1 MKKQIKRITAVAAA
15 AALAISF
22 TFPAEL
28 GLADFGVGGNA
39 IAASAAS
46 SGNCGDSGSNVT
58 WSLDDNGTL
67 TISGSG
73 KIEDCRSDI
82 DQPWY
87 SNRSDIT
94 SVVIEPGVTSIGSQA
109 FYECSNL
116 TSITIPSGLTSIG
129 EQAFGNCTGLTSIT
143 IPSGFISIGDYAF
156 WNCTGLT
163 SITIQNGVTSIGTG
177 AFWNCTGLTSITI
190 PSSVTSIGVNVFYN
204 CTGLTDIT
212 VDSSNPSYCS
222 ESGVLFNKD
231 KTTLIYYPLGKNGSY
246 TIPDGVT
253 AIGDYAFYY
262 CSGLTSVTIP
272 SSVTSIGESAFRH
285 CTGLTSITIP
295 NSVTSIVNLA
305 FWDCDS
311 LTIVYIPSGVNFVPD
326 ESGLTGDFISQ
337 TATKIT
343 YTVDSSNNVTIT
355 DISLSSVNTVDIP
368 PEIDGKKVIAVD
380 EDHRHKVGNHTC
392 VTNTTPTCIKKATC
406 GICGQDYYGDH
417 DLSHHNAVPH
427 TCTADGTVEYWD
439 CSVCGKKFSDPNGT
453 AEITNISDSN
463 DPARHSLVKTDEKAP
478 TCTDNGNTAYWTCTE
493 CRNIFSD
500 DAGLNPTTL
509 ADVTVSATGHTWS
522 NDWSSDGTGHWHDC
536 VNANCPITENNQKVG
551 YAAHTPGADATET
564 TPQTCDVCGYEL
576 APALGHIHANH
587 LTFIAEVPETCTADG
602 VKAHYE
608 CECGKLFAD
617 DQAVTEVTLESLKI
631 AAHHTYGTD
640 WESDND
646 DDHYHVCSVCSGKAD
661 VTPHSYDSGMITIPA
676 TETTEGVKTYTCSV
690 CHHTKTE
697 TVPKLSHTHSLS
709 VDYSKDETG
718 HWHACSGCTEKVDFE
733 AHTEDSG
740 TVTVQPTETTEGI
753 RVYSC
758 TVCGYVIRT
767 ETVPALASEHTH
779 SYGTAWKYDITNHWH
794 ECSCGEK
801 TDISQHISN
810 GGVITVPPTAT
821 TTGVRV
827 YSCYICGY
835 AFRTETIP
843 AAGYDYYPTYPS
855 YPIYP
860 TYPTYPVFL
869 TPGVFT
875 EELTVNAEADG
886 SRVTLSWDD
895 VQNAEKYYVY
905 QYKDGRYVKIKT
917 TTDTSVTLKGLK
929 NGETYKFLVRY
940 SIGRKLSPMTYSYNI
955 TVKVYY
961 KPIAK
966 AASTENSVKLTWQAV
981 PNAQK
986 YAICKYVDGKAVK
999 LCETEK
1005 LSVRINKLIPDTE
1018 YQYIVRAY
1026 VDGKWTTM
1034 TKSDIVTVNTDAE

>member
-28 GLADFGVGGNA
+28 GLADLGVGGNA
-39 IAASAAS
+39 IVASAES

-73 KIEDCRSDI
+73 KIEDYRSDI

-212 VDSSNPSYCS
+212 VDSNNSSFCS

-231 KTTLIYYPLGKNGSY
+231 KTTLIYYPLGKNDSSY

-253 AIGDYAFYY
+253 VIEQYAFY
-262 CSGLTSVTIP
+262 CNSKLTSVTIP
-272 SSVTSIGESAFRH
+272 SGVTSIGEMAFRE
-285 CTGLTSITIP
+285 CSGLTSVIVP
-295 NSVTSIVNLA
+295 SSVTSIEYNA
-305 FWDCDS
+305 FWCCFN
-311 LTIVYIPSGVNFVPD
+311 LIIYIPGGITIGIDAFYS
-326 ESGLTGDFISQ
+326 
-337 TATKIT
+337 TAAKIT
-343 YTVDSSNNVTIT
+343 YTVDSSNNVKIT
-355 DISLSSVNTVDIP
+355 DISLSSGNTVDIP
-368 PEIDGKKVIAVD
+368 PEIDGKTVIAVD

-453 AEITNISDSN
+453 AEITNIADPN

-478 TCTDNGNTAYWTCTE
+478 TCTDNGNRAYWTCTE

-509 ADVTVSATGHTWS
+509 ADVTVFATGHTWS

-551 YAAHTPGADATET
+551 YAAHTPGDEATET

-617 DQAVTEVTLESLKI
+617 DQAATEVTLESLKI

-646 DDHYHVCSVCSGKAD
+646 DDHYHVCSVCSDKAD
-661 VTPHSYDSGMITIPA
+661 VTPHSYDNGVITTPA

-697 TVPKLSHTHSLS
+697 TVPRLSHTHSLS

-718 HWHACSGCTEKVDFE
+718 HWHTCSGCTEKVDFE

-779 SYGTAWKYDITNHWH
+779 SYGTAWKYDSTNHWH
-794 ECSCGEK
+794 ECSSGEK

-821 TTGVRV
+821 TAGVRV

-843 AAGYDYYPTYPS
+843 ATGYDYYPTYPS
-855 YPIYP
+855 YPAYP

-869 TPGVFT
+869 TPSVFT
-875 EELTVNAEADG
+875 EDLTVNAEADG
-886 SRVTLSWDD
+886 SMVTLSWDKIE
-895 VQNAEKYYVY
+895 NADKYYVY
-905 QYKDGRYVKIKT
+905 QYKDGKYVKIKT

-940 SIGRKLSPMTYSYNI
+940 SIGRKLSPMTYSYKI

-966 AASTENSVKLTWQAV
+966 AASTENSIKLTWQAV
-981 PNAQK
+981 PNAEK

-1005 LSVRINKLIPDTE
+1005 LAVRINKLTPDTE

>member
-28 GLADFGVGGNA
+28 GLADLGVGGNA

-58 WSLDDNGTL
+58 WLLDDNGTL

-73 KIEDCRSDI
+73 KIEDYRSDI

-212 VDSSNPSYCS
+212 VDSNNSSFCS

-231 KTTLIYYPLGKNGSY
+231 KTTLIYYPLGKNDSSY

-253 AIGDYAFYY
+253 VIEQYAFY
-262 CSGLTSVTIP
+262 CNSKLTSVTIP
-272 SSVTSIGESAFRH
+272 SGVTSIGEMAFRE
-285 CTGLTSITIP
+285 CSGLTSVIVP
-295 NSVTSIVNLA
+295 SSVTSIEYNA
-305 FWDCDS
+305 FWCCFN
-311 LTIVYIPSGVNFVPD
+311 LIIYIPGGITIGIDAFYS
-326 ESGLTGDFISQ
+326 
-337 TATKIT
+337 TAAKIT
-343 YTVDSSNNVTIT
+343 YTVDSSNNVKIT
-355 DISLSSVNTVDIP
+355 DISLSSGNTVDIP
-368 PEIDGKKVIAVD
+368 PEIDGKTVIAVD

-417 DLSHHNAVPH
+417 DLSHHDAVPP
-427 TCTADGTVEYWD
+427 TCTTDGNVEYWE
-439 CSVCGKKFSDPNGT
+439 CSLCQKDFSDDKGT
-453 AEITNISDSN
+453 AEITDIVKS
-463 DPARHSLVKTDEKAP
+463 ALGHSLIKTDEKAP
-478 TCTDNGNTAYWTCTE
+478 TCTDDGNRAYWTCTE

-551 YAAHTPGADATET
+551 YAAHTPGDEATET

-617 DQAVTEVTLESLKI
+617 DQAATEVTLESLKI

-646 DDHYHVCSVCSGKAD
+646 DDHYHVCSVCSDKAD
-661 VTPHSYDSGMITIPA
+661 VTPHSYDNGVITTPA

-718 HWHACSGCTEKVDFE
+718 HWHTCSGCTEKVDFE

-767 ETVPALASEHTH
+767 ETVPALNSEHTH
-779 SYGTAWKYDITNHWH
+779 SYGTAWKYDSTNHWH

-801 TDISQHISN
+801 SDISQHISN

-821 TTGVRV
+821 TAGVRV

-843 AAGYDYYPTYPS
+843 ATGYDYYPTYPS
-855 YPIYP
+855 YPAYP

-869 TPGVFT
+869 TPSVFT
-875 EELTVNAEADG
+875 EDLTVNAEADG
-886 SRVTLSWDD
+886 SMVTLSWDKIE
-895 VQNAEKYYVY
+895 NADKYYVY
-905 QYKDGRYVKIKT
+905 QYKDGKYVKIKT

-940 SIGRKLSPMTYSYNI
+940 SIGRKLSPMTYSYKI

-981 PNAQK
+981 PNAEK
-986 YAICKYVDGKAVK
+986 YAICKYVDGKAVR

-1005 LSVRINKLIPDTE
+1005 LAVRINKLTPDTE

>member
-28 GLADFGVGGNA
+28 GLADLGVGGNA

-58 WSLDDNGTL
+58 WLLDDNGTL

-73 KIEDCRSDI
+73 KIEDYRSDI

-94 SVVIEPGVTSIGSQA
+94 SVVIEPGVTSIGSLA
-109 FYECSNL
+109 FYKCSNL

-129 EQAFGNCTGLTSIT
+129 EMAFFNCSALTSVTIPNGVISIGNFAFGSCTGLK
-143 IPSGFISIGDYAF
+143 
-156 WNCTGLT
+156 
-163 SITIQNGVTSIGTG
+163 
-177 AFWNCTGLTSITI
+177 SITI
-190 PSSVTSIGVNVFYN
+190 PSSVTSIENNIFQD
-204 CTGLTDIT
+204 CTGLTNIT
-212 VDSSNPSYCS
+212 VDSSNPSFCS

-231 KTTLIYYPLGKNGSY
+231 KTTLIYWPRGKTGSY

-253 AIGDYAFYY
+253 AIGDYAFY
-262 CSGLTSVTIP
+262 CNSKLTSVTIP
-272 SSVTSIGESAFRH
+272 SSVTSIGESAFQH

-326 ESGLTGDFISQ
+326 KSGLTGDFISQ

-355 DISLSSVNTVDIP
+355 DISLSSGNTVDIP
-368 PEIDGKKVIAVD
+368 LTIDGKTVIAVD

-453 AEITNISDSN
+453 NEITNIADPN

-478 TCTDNGNTAYWTCTE
+478 TCTDNGNRAYWTCTE

-551 YAAHTPGADATET
+551 YAVHTPGADATET

-587 LTFIAEVPETCTADG
+587 LTFIAEVSETCTADG

-617 DQAVTEVTLESLKI
+617 DQAATEVTLESLKI

-646 DDHYHVCSVCSGKAD
+646 DDHYHICSVCSGKAD

-718 HWHACSGCTEKVDFE
+718 HWHACSDCTEKVDFE

-767 ETVPALASEHTH
+767 ETVPALNSEHTH
-779 SYGTAWKYDITNHWH
+779 SYGTAWKYDSTNHWH

-821 TTGVRV
+821 TAGVRV

-843 AAGYDYYPTYPS
+843 ATGYDYYPTYPS

-869 TPGVFT
+869 TPSVFT
-875 EELTVNAEADG
+875 EDLTVNAEADG
-886 SRVTLSWDD
+886 SMVTLSWDKIE
-895 VQNAEKYYVY
+895 NADKYYVY
-905 QYKDGRYVKIKT
+905 QYKDGKYVKIKT

-940 SIGRKLSPMTYSYNI
+940 SIGRKLSPMTYSYKI

-966 AASTENSVKLTWQAV
+966 AASTENSIKLTWQAV
-981 PNAQK
+981 PNAEK

-1005 LSVRINKLIPDTE
+1005 LAVRINKLTPDTE

>member
-1 MKKQIKRITAVAAA
+1 M
-15 AALAISF
+15 
-22 TFPAEL
+22 
-28 GLADFGVGGNA
+28 
-39 IAASAAS
+39 
-46 SGNCGDSGSNVT
+46 
-58 WSLDDNGTL
+58 
-67 TISGSG
+67 
-73 KIEDCRSDI
+73 
-82 DQPWY
+82 
-87 SNRSDIT
+87 
-94 SVVIEPGVTSIGSQA
+94 VIEPGVTSIGSLA

-212 VDSSNPSYCS
+212 VDSNNSSFCS

-231 KTTLIYYPLGKNGSY
+231 KTTLIYYPLGKNDSSY

-253 AIGDYAFYY
+253 VIEQYAFY
-262 CSGLTSVTIP
+262 CNSKLTSVTIP
-272 SSVTSIGESAFRH
+272 SGVTSIGEMAFRE
-285 CTGLTSITIP
+285 CSGLTSVIVP
-295 NSVTSIVNLA
+295 SSVTSIEYNA
-305 FWDCDS
+305 FWCCFN
-311 LTIVYIPSGVNFVPD
+311 LIIYIPGGITIGIDAFYS
-326 ESGLTGDFISQ
+326 
-337 TATKIT
+337 TAAKIT
-343 YTVDSSNNVTIT
+343 YTVDSSNNVKIT
-355 DISLSSVNTVDIP
+355 DISLSSGNTVDIP
-368 PEIDGKKVIAVD
+368 PEIDGKTVIAVD

-453 AEITNISDSN
+453 AEITNIADPN

-478 TCTDNGNTAYWTCTE
+478 TCTDNGNRAYWTCTE
-493 CRNIFSD
+493 CKNIFSD

-509 ADVTVSATGHTWS
+509 ADVTVFATGHTWS

-617 DQAVTEVTLESLKI
+617 DQAATEVTLESLKI

-779 SYGTAWKYDITNHWH
+779 SYGTAWKYDSTNHWH

-821 TTGVRV
+821 TAGVRV

-843 AAGYDYYPTYPS
+843 ATGYDYYPTYPS
-855 YPIYP
+855 YPAYP

-869 TPGVFT
+869 TPSVFT
-875 EELTVNAEADG
+875 EDLTVNAEADG
-886 SRVTLSWDD
+886 SMVTLSWDKIE
-895 VQNAEKYYVY
+895 NADKYYVY
-905 QYKDGRYVKIKT
+905 QYKDGKYVKIKT

-940 SIGRKLSPMTYSYNI
+940 SIGRKLSPMTYSYKI

-966 AASTENSVKLTWQAV
+966 AASTENSIKLTWQAV
-981 PNAQK
+981 PNAEK

-1005 LSVRINKLIPDTE
+1005 LAVRINKLTPDTE

>member
-28 GLADFGVGGNA
+28 GLADLGVGGNA

-58 WSLDDNGTL
+58 WLLDDNGTL

-73 KIEDCRSDI
+73 KIEDYRSDI

-94 SVVIEPGVTSIGSQA
+94 SVVIEPGVTSIGSLA

-212 VDSSNPSYCS
+212 VDSNNSSFCS

-231 KTTLIYYPLGKNGSY
+231 KTTLIYYPLGKNDSSY

-253 AIGDYAFYY
+253 VIEQYAFY
-262 CSGLTSVTIP
+262 CNSKLTSVTIP
-272 SSVTSIGESAFRH
+272 SGVTSIGEMAFRE
-285 CTGLTSITIP
+285 CSGLTSVIVP
-295 NSVTSIVNLA
+295 SSVTSIEYNA
-305 FWDCDS
+305 FWCCFN
-311 LTIVYIPSGVNFVPD
+311 LIIYIPGGITIGIDAFYS
-326 ESGLTGDFISQ
+326 
-337 TATKIT
+337 TAAKIT
-343 YTVDSSNNVTIT
+343 YTVDSSNNVKIT

-368 PEIDGKKVIAVD
+368 PEIDGKTVIAVD

-453 AEITNISDSN
+453 AEITNIADPN

-478 TCTDNGNTAYWTCTE
+478 TCTDDGNRAYWTCTE
-493 CRNIFSD
+493 CGNIFSD

-536 VNANCPITENNQKVG
+536 TNANCPITENNQKDG
-551 YAAHTPGADATET
+551 YAVHTPGNDATET

-602 VKAHYE
+602 VKEHYE

-617 DQAVTEVTLESLKI
+617 DQAATEVTLESLKI

-646 DDHYHVCSVCSGKAD
+646 DDHYHVCSVCSDKAD
-661 VTPHSYDSGMITIPA
+661 VTPHSYDNGVITTPA

-718 HWHACSGCTEKVDFE
+718 HWHTCSGCTEKVDFE

-758 TVCGYVIRT
+758 TVCGYVTRT
-767 ETVPALASEHTH
+767 ETIPALASEHTH
-779 SYGTAWKYDITNHWH
+779 SYGTAWKYDSTNHWH

-821 TTGVRV
+821 TAGVRV

-843 AAGYDYYPTYPS
+843 ATGYDYYPTYPS
-855 YPIYP
+855 YPAYP

-869 TPGVFT
+869 TPSVFT
-875 EELTVNAEADG
+875 EDLTVNAEADG
-886 SRVTLSWDD
+886 SMVTLSWDKIE
-895 VQNAEKYYVY
+895 NADKYYVY
-905 QYKDGRYVKIKT
+905 QYKDGKYVKVKT

-940 SIGRKLSPMTYSYNI
+940 SIGRKLSPMTYSYKI

-966 AASTENSVKLTWQAV
+966 AASTENSIKLTWQAV
-981 PNAQK
+981 PNAEK

-1005 LSVRINKLIPDTE
+1005 LAVRINKLTPDTE

>member
-73 KIEDCRSDI
+73 KIEDYRSDI

-212 VDSSNPSYCS
+212 VDSNNSSFCS

-231 KTTLIYYPLGKNGSY
+231 KTTLIYYPLGKNDSSY

-253 AIGDYAFYY
+253 VIEQYAFY
-262 CSGLTSVTIP
+262 CNSKLTSVTIP
-272 SSVTSIGESAFRH
+272 SGVTSIGEMAFRE
-285 CTGLTSITIP
+285 CSGLTSVIVP
-295 NSVTSIVNLA
+295 SSVTSIEYNA
-305 FWDCDS
+305 FWCCFN
-311 LTIVYIPSGVNFVPD
+311 LIIYIPGGITIGIDAFYS
-326 ESGLTGDFISQ
+326 
-337 TATKIT
+337 TAAKIT
-343 YTVDSSNNVTIT
+343 YTVDSSNNVKIT
-355 DISLSSVNTVDIP
+355 DISLSSGNTVDIP
-368 PEIDGKKVIAVD
+368 PEIDGKTVIAVD

-417 DLSHHNAVPH
+417 DLSHHDAVPP
-427 TCTADGTVEYWD
+427 TCTTDGNVEYWE
-439 CSVCGKKFSDPNGT
+439 CSLCQKDFSDDKGT
-453 AEITNISDSN
+453 AEITDIVKS
-463 DPARHSLVKTDEKAP
+463 ALGHSLIKTDEKAP
-478 TCTDNGNTAYWTCTE
+478 TCTDDGNRAYWTCTE

-551 YAAHTPGADATET
+551 YAAHTPGDEATET

-617 DQAVTEVTLESLKI
+617 DQAATEVTLESLKI

-646 DDHYHVCSVCSGKAD
+646 DDHYHVCSVCSDKAD
-661 VTPHSYDSGMITIPA
+661 VTPHSYDNGVITTPA

-718 HWHACSGCTEKVDFE
+718 HWHTCSGCTEKVDFE

-767 ETVPALASEHTH
+767 ETVPALNSEHTH
-779 SYGTAWKYDITNHWH
+779 SYGTAWKYDSTNHWH

-821 TTGVRV
+821 TAGVRV

-843 AAGYDYYPTYPS
+843 ATGYDYYPTYPS
-855 YPIYP
+855 YPAYP

-869 TPGVFT
+869 TPSVFT
-875 EELTVNAEADG
+875 EDLTVNAEADG
-886 SRVTLSWDD
+886 SMVMLSWDKIE
-895 VQNAEKYYVY
+895 NADKYYVY
-905 QYKDGRYVKIKT
+905 QYKDGKYVKIKT

-940 SIGRKLSPMTYSYNI
+940 SIGRKLSPMTYSYKI

-981 PNAQK
+981 PNAEK

-1005 LSVRINKLIPDTE
+1005 LAVRINKLTPDTE

>member
-28 GLADFGVGGNA
+28 GLADLGVGGNA
-39 IAASAAS
+39 IAASAES

-73 KIEDCRSDI
+73 KIEDYRSDI

-212 VDSSNPSYCS
+212 VDSNNSSFCS

-231 KTTLIYYPLGKNGSY
+231 KTTLIYYPLGKNDSSY

-253 AIGDYAFYY
+253 VIEQYAFY
-262 CSGLTSVTIP
+262 CNSKLTSVTIP
-272 SSVTSIGESAFRH
+272 SGVTSIGEMAFRE
-285 CTGLTSITIP
+285 CSGLTSVIVP
-295 NSVTSIVNLA
+295 SSVTSIEYNA
-305 FWDCDS
+305 FWCCFN
-311 LTIVYIPSGVNFVPD
+311 LIIYIPGGITIGIDAFYS
-326 ESGLTGDFISQ
+326 
-337 TATKIT
+337 TAAKIT
-343 YTVDSSNNVTIT
+343 YTVDSSNNVKIT
-355 DISLSSVNTVDIP
+355 DISLSSGNTVDIP
-368 PEIDGKKVIAVD
+368 PEIDGKTVIAVD

-427 TCTADGTVEYWD
+427 TCTADGTVEYCD

-453 AEITNISDSN
+453 AEITNIADPN

-478 TCTDNGNTAYWTCTE
+478 TCTDNGNRAYWTCTE

-576 APALGHIHANH
+576 APSLGHIHANH
-587 LTFIAEVPETCTADG
+587 LTFIAEVPENCTADG

-617 DQAVTEVTLESLKI
+617 DQAGTEVTSEELKI

-646 DDHYHVCSVCSGKAD
+646 DDHYHICSVCSGKAD

-718 HWHACSGCTEKVDFE
+718 HWHTCSGCTEKVDFE

-767 ETVPALASEHTH
+767 ETVPALNSEHTH
-779 SYGTAWKYDITNHWH
+779 SYGTAWKYDSTNHWH

-821 TTGVRV
+821 AAGVRV

-843 AAGYDYYPTYPS
+843 ATGYDYYPTYPS

-869 TPGVFT
+869 TPSVFT
-875 EELTVNAEADG
+875 EDLTVNAEADG
-886 SRVTLSWDD
+886 SMVTLSWDKIE
-895 VQNAEKYYVY
+895 NADKYYVY
-905 QYKDGRYVKIKT
+905 QYKDGKYVKIKT

-940 SIGRKLSPMTYSYNI
+940 SIGRKLSPMTYSYKI

-966 AASTENSVKLTWQAV
+966 AASTENSIKLTWQAV

-1005 LSVRINKLIPDTE
+1005 LAVRINKLTPDTE

>member
-28 GLADFGVGGNA
+28 GLADLGVGGNA

-58 WSLDDNGTL
+58 WLLDDNGTL

-73 KIEDCRSDI
+73 KIEDYRSDI

-212 VDSSNPSYCS
+212 VDSNNSSFCS

-231 KTTLIYYPLGKNGSY
+231 KTTLIYYPLGKNDSSY

-253 AIGDYAFYY
+253 VIEQYAFY
-262 CSGLTSVTIP
+262 CNSKLTSVTIP
-272 SSVTSIGESAFRH
+272 SGVTSIGEMAFRE
-285 CTGLTSITIP
+285 CSGLTSVIVP
-295 NSVTSIVNLA
+295 SSVTSIEYNA
-305 FWDCDS
+305 FWCCFN
-311 LTIVYIPSGVNFVPD
+311 LIIYIPGGITIGIDAFYS
-326 ESGLTGDFISQ
+326 
-337 TATKIT
+337 TAAKIT
-343 YTVDSSNNVTIT
+343 YTVDSSNNVKIT
-355 DISLSSVNTVDIP
+355 DISLSSGNTVDIP
-368 PEIDGKKVIAVD
+368 PEIDGKTVIAVD

-453 AEITNISDSN
+453 AEITNISDPN

-478 TCTDNGNTAYWTCTE
+478 TCTDDGNRAYWTCSE

-509 ADVTVSATGHTWS
+509 ADVTVFATGHTWS

-536 VNANCPITENNQKVG
+536 VNANCPITENNQKDG
-551 YAAHTPGADATET
+551 YAVHTPGNDATET

-576 APALGHIHANH
+576 APALGHIHTNH

-617 DQAVTEVTLESLKI
+617 DQAATEVTLESLKI

-646 DDHYHVCSVCSGKAD
+646 DNHYHVCSVCSDKAD
-661 VTPHSYDSGMITIPA
+661 VTPHSYDNGVITTPA

-718 HWHACSGCTEKVDFE
+718 HWHTCSGCTEKVDFE

-758 TVCGYVIRT
+758 TVCGYVTRT
-767 ETVPALASEHTH
+767 ETVPALNSEHTH
-779 SYGTAWKYDITNHWH
+779 SYGTAWKYDSTNHWH

-810 GGVITVPPTAT
+810 DGVITVPPTAT
-821 TTGVRV
+821 TAGVRV

-843 AAGYDYYPTYPS
+843 ATGYDYYPTYPS
-855 YPIYP
+855 YPAYP

-869 TPGVFT
+869 TPSVFT
-875 EELTVNAEADG
+875 ENLTVNAEADG
-886 SRVTLSWDD
+886 SMVTLSWDKIE
-895 VQNAEKYYVY
+895 NADKYYVY
-905 QYKDGRYVKIKT
+905 QYKDGKYVKVKT

-940 SIGRKLSPMTYSYNI
+940 SIGRKLSPMTYSYKI

-966 AASTENSVKLTWQAV
+966 AASTENSIKLTWQAV
-981 PNAQK
+981 PNAEK

-1005 LSVRINKLIPDTE
+1005 LAVRINKLTPDTE

>member
-28 GLADFGVGGNA
+28 GLADLGFGGNA
-39 IAASAAS
+39 IVASAES

-58 WSLDDNGTL
+58 WSLDDDGTL

-212 VDSSNPSYCS
+212 VDSNNSSFCS

-231 KTTLIYYPLGKNGSY
+231 KTTLIYYPLGKNDSSY

-253 AIGDYAFYY
+253 VIEQYAFY
-262 CSGLTSVTIP
+262 CNSKLTSVTIP
-272 SSVTSIGESAFRH
+272 SGVTSIGEMAFRE
-285 CTGLTSITIP
+285 CSGLTSVIVP
-295 NSVTSIVNLA
+295 SSVTSIEYNA
-305 FWDCDS
+305 FWCCFN
-311 LTIVYIPSGVNFVPD
+311 LIIYIPGGITIGIDAFYS
-326 ESGLTGDFISQ
+326 
-337 TATKIT
+337 TAAKIT
-343 YTVDSSNNVTIT
+343 YTVDSSNNVKIT
-355 DISLSSVNTVDIP
+355 DISLSSGNTVDIP
-368 PEIDGKKVIAVD
+368 PEIDGKTVIAVD

-453 AEITNISDSN
+453 AEITNIADPN

-478 TCTDNGNTAYWTCTE
+478 TCTDNGNRAYWTCTE

-509 ADVTVSATGHTWS
+509 ADVTVSATGHTWL

-576 APALGHIHANH
+576 APSLGHIHANH
-587 LTFIAEVPETCTADG
+587 LTFIAEVPENCTADG

-617 DQAVTEVTLESLKI
+617 DQAATEVTLESLKI

-646 DDHYHVCSVCSGKAD
+646 DDHYHVCFVCSDKAD
-661 VTPHSYDSGMITIPA
+661 VTPHSYDNGVITTPA

-718 HWHACSGCTEKVDFE
+718 HWHTCSGCTEKVDFE

-767 ETVPALASEHTH
+767 ETVPALNSEHTH
-779 SYGTAWKYDITNHWH
+779 SYGTAWKYDSTNHWH

-821 TTGVRV
+821 TAGVRV

-843 AAGYDYYPTYPS
+843 ATGYDYYPTYPS

-869 TPGVFT
+869 TPSVFT
-875 EELTVNAEADG
+875 EDLTVNAEADG
-886 SRVTLSWDD
+886 SMVTLSWDKIE
-895 VQNAEKYYVY
+895 NADKYYVY
-905 QYKDGRYVKIKT
+905 QYKDGKYVKVKT

-940 SIGRKLSPMTYSYNI
+940 SIGRKLSPMTYSYKI

-966 AASTENSVKLTWQAV
+966 AASTENSIKLTWQAV
-981 PNAQK
+981 PNAEK

-1005 LSVRINKLIPDTE
+1005 LAVRINKLTPDTE

>member
-22 TFPAEL
+22 TFPAEP
-28 GLADFGVGGNA
+28 GLADLGVGGNA
-39 IAASAAS
+39 IVASAES

-73 KIEDCRSDI
+73 KIEDYRSDI

-94 SVVIEPGVTSIGSQA
+94 SVVIEPGVTSIGSLA
-109 FYECSNL
+109 FYKCSNL

-129 EQAFGNCTGLTSIT
+129 EMAFFNCSALTSVTIPNGVISIGNFAFGSCTGLK
-143 IPSGFISIGDYAF
+143 
-156 WNCTGLT
+156 
-163 SITIQNGVTSIGTG
+163 
-177 AFWNCTGLTSITI
+177 SITI
-190 PSSVTSIGVNVFYN
+190 PSSVTSIENNIFQD
-204 CTGLTDIT
+204 CTGLTNIT
-212 VDSSNPSYCS
+212 VDSSNPSFCS

-231 KTTLIYYPLGKNGSY
+231 KTTLIYCPRRKTGSY

-272 SSVTSIGESAFRH
+272 SSVTSIGDSAFQH

-355 DISLSSVNTVDIP
+355 DISLSSGNTVDIP

-392 VTNTTPTCIKKATC
+392 VTNTTPTCINKATC

-417 DLSHHNAVPH
+417 DLSHHDAAAH
-427 TCTADGTVEYWD
+427 TCTADGTVEYWE
-439 CSVCGKKFSDPNGT
+439 CSVCVKKFSDPNGT
-453 AEITNISDSN
+453 AEITNISDPN
-463 DPARHSLVKTDEKAP
+463 DPARHSLAKTDAKAP
-478 TCTDNGNTAYWTCTE
+478 TCTDDGNRAYWTCTE
-493 CRNIFSD
+493 CGNIFSD
-500 DAGLNPTTL
+500 EAGLNQTTL

-551 YAAHTPGADATET
+551 YAVHTPGAVATET

-617 DQAVTEVTLESLKI
+617 DQAATEVTLESLKI
-631 AAHHTYGTD
+631 AAHHTCGTD

-646 DDHYHVCSVCSGKAD
+646 DDHYHICSVCSGKAD

-758 TVCGYVIRT
+758 TVCGYVTRT
-767 ETVPALASEHTH
+767 ETIPALASEHTH

-875 EELTVNAEADG
+875 ENLTVNAEADG
-886 SRVTLSWDD
+886 STVTLSWDEI
-895 VQNAEKYYVY
+895 QKAEKYYVY

-917 TTDTSVTLKGLK
+917 TTDTAVTLKGLK

-986 YAICKYVDGKAVK
+986 YAIYKYADGKAVK

-1005 LSVRINKLIPDTE
+1005 PAVRINKLASDTE

>member
-28 GLADFGVGGNA
+28 GLADLGVGGNA

-58 WSLDDNGTL
+58 WLLDDNGTL

-73 KIEDCRSDI
+73 KIEDYRSDI

-212 VDSSNPSYCS
+212 VDSNNSSFCS

-231 KTTLIYYPLGKNGSY
+231 KTTLIYYPLGKNDSSY

-253 AIGDYAFYY
+253 VIEQYAFY
-262 CSGLTSVTIP
+262 CNSKLTSVTIP
-272 SSVTSIGESAFRH
+272 SGVTSIGEMAFRE
-285 CTGLTSITIP
+285 CSGLTSVIVP
-295 NSVTSIVNLA
+295 SSVTSIEYNA
-305 FWDCDS
+305 FWCCFN
-311 LTIVYIPSGVNFVPD
+311 LIIYIPGGITIGIDAFYS
-326 ESGLTGDFISQ
+326 
-337 TATKIT
+337 TAAKIT
-343 YTVDSSNNVTIT
+343 YTVDSSNNVKIT
-355 DISLSSVNTVDIP
+355 DISLSSGNTVDIP
-368 PEIDGKKVIAVD
+368 PEIDGKTVIAVD

-439 CSVCGKKFSDPNGT
+439 CSVCGKKFSNPNGT
-453 AEITNISDSN
+453 AEITNIADPN

-478 TCTDNGNTAYWTCTE
+478 TCTDNGNRAYWTCTE

-509 ADVTVSATGHTWS
+509 AEVTVSATGHTWS

-551 YAAHTPGADATET
+551 YAVHTPGADATET

-576 APALGHIHANH
+576 APSLGHIHANH

-617 DQAVTEVTLESLKI
+617 DQAATEVTLESLKI

-646 DDHYHVCSVCSGKAD
+646 DDHYHVCSVCSDKAD
-661 VTPHSYDSGMITIPA
+661 VTPHSYDNGVITTPA

-718 HWHACSGCTEKVDFE
+718 HWHTCSGCTEKVDFE

-767 ETVPALASEHTH
+767 ETVPALNSEHTH
-779 SYGTAWKYDITNHWH
+779 SYGTAWKYDSTNHWH

-801 TDISQHISN
+801 SDISQHISN

-821 TTGVRV
+821 TAGVRV

-843 AAGYDYYPTYPS
+843 ATGYDYYPTYPS
-855 YPIYP
+855 YPAYP

-875 EELTVNAEADG
+875 EDLTVNAEADG
-886 SRVTLSWDD
+886 SMVTLSWDKIE
-895 VQNAEKYYVY
+895 NADKYYVY
-905 QYKDGRYVKIKT
+905 QYKDGKYVKIKT

-940 SIGRKLSPMTYSYNI
+940 SIGRKLSPMTYSYKI

-981 PNAQK
+981 PNAEK

-1005 LSVRINKLIPDTE
+1005 LAVRINKLTPDTE

>member
-1 MKKQIKRITAVAAA
+1 M
-15 AALAISF
+15 
-22 TFPAEL
+22 
-28 GLADFGVGGNA
+28 
-39 IAASAAS
+39 
-46 SGNCGDSGSNVT
+46 
-58 WSLDDNGTL
+58 
-67 TISGSG
+67 
-73 KIEDCRSDI
+73 
-82 DQPWY
+82 
-87 SNRSDIT
+87 
-94 SVVIEPGVTSIGSQA
+94 VIEPGVTSIGSQA

-212 VDSSNPSYCS
+212 VDSNNSSFCS

-231 KTTLIYYPLGKNGSY
+231 KTTLIYYPLGKNDSSY

-253 AIGDYAFYY
+253 VIEQYAFY
-262 CSGLTSVTIP
+262 SNSKLTSVTIP
-272 SSVTSIGESAFRH
+272 SGVTSIGEMAFRE
-285 CTGLTSITIP
+285 CSGLTSVIVP
-295 NSVTSIVNLA
+295 SSVTSIEYNA
-305 FWDCDS
+305 FWCCFN
-311 LTIVYIPSGVNFVPD
+311 LIIYIPGGITIGIDAFYS
-326 ESGLTGDFISQ
+326 
-337 TATKIT
+337 TAAKIT
-343 YTVDSSNNVTIT
+343 YTVDSSNNVKIT
-355 DISLSSVNTVDIP
+355 DISLSSGNTVDIP
-368 PEIDGKKVIAVD
+368 PEIDGKTVIAVD

-453 AEITNISDSN
+453 AEITNIADPN

-478 TCTDNGNTAYWTCTE
+478 TCTDNGNRAYWTCTE

-576 APALGHIHANH
+576 APSLGHIHANH
-587 LTFIAEVPETCTADG
+587 LTFIAEVPENCTADG

-617 DQAVTEVTLESLKI
+617 DQAGTEVTSEELKI

-646 DDHYHVCSVCSGKAD
+646 DDHYHICSVCSGKAD

-821 TTGVRV
+821 TAGVRV

-843 AAGYDYYPTYPS
+843 ATGYDYYPTYPS

-869 TPGVFT
+869 TPSVFT

-886 SRVTLSWDD
+886 SMVTLSWDKIE
-895 VQNAEKYYVY
+895 NADKYYVY
-905 QYKDGRYVKIKT
+905 QYKDGKYVKVKT

-940 SIGRKLSPMTYSYNI
+940 SIGRKLSPMTYSYKI

-981 PNAQK
+981 PNAEK
-986 YAICKYVDGKAVK
+986 YAIYKYVDGKAVK

-1005 LSVRINKLIPDTE
+1005 LAVRINKLTPDTE

>member
-28 GLADFGVGGNA
+28 GLADLGVGGNA

-73 KIEDCRSDI
+73 KIEDYRSDI

-212 VDSSNPSYCS
+212 VDSNNSSFCS

-231 KTTLIYYPLGKNGSY
+231 KTTLIYYPLGKNDSSY

-253 AIGDYAFYY
+253 VIEQYAFY
-262 CSGLTSVTIP
+262 CNSKLTSVTIP
-272 SSVTSIGESAFRH
+272 SGVTSIGEMAFRE
-285 CTGLTSITIP
+285 CSGLTSVIVP
-295 NSVTSIVNLA
+295 SSVTSIEYNA
-305 FWDCDS
+305 FWCCFN
-311 LTIVYIPSGVNFVPD
+311 LIIYIPGGITIGIDAFYS
-326 ESGLTGDFISQ
+326 
-337 TATKIT
+337 TAAKIT
-343 YTVDSSNNVTIT
+343 YTVDSSNNVKIT
-355 DISLSSVNTVDIP
+355 DISLSSGNTVDIP
-368 PEIDGKKVIAVD
+368 PEIDGKTVIAVD

-453 AEITNISDSN
+453 AEITNISDPN

-478 TCTDNGNTAYWTCTE
+478 TCTDNGNRAYWTCTE

-509 ADVTVSATGHTWS
+509 ADVTVFATGHTWS

-551 YAAHTPGADATET
+551 YAVHTPGDEATET

-576 APALGHIHANH
+576 APALGHIHTNH

-602 VKAHYE
+602 VKEHYE

-617 DQAVTEVTLESLKI
+617 DQAATEVTLESLKI

-646 DDHYHVCSVCSGKAD
+646 DDHYHICSVCSGKAD
-661 VTPHSYDSGMITIPA
+661 VIPHSYDSGMITIPA

-718 HWHACSGCTEKVDFE
+718 HWHACSGCDEKVDFE

-753 RVYSC
+753 RAYSC
-758 TVCGYVIRT
+758 TVCGYVTRT
-767 ETVPALASEHTH
+767 ETIPALNSEHTH
-779 SYGTAWKYDITNHWH
+779 SYGTAWKYDSTNHWH

-821 TTGVRV
+821 TAGVRV

-843 AAGYDYYPTYPS
+843 ATGYDYYPTYPS
-855 YPIYP
+855 YPAYP

-869 TPGVFT
+869 TPSVFT

-886 SRVTLSWDD
+886 SMVTLSWDKIE
-895 VQNAEKYYVY
+895 NADKYYVY
-905 QYKDGRYVKIKT
+905 QYKDGKYVKVKT

-940 SIGRKLSPMTYSYNI
+940 SIGRKLSPMTYSYKI

-966 AASTENSVKLTWQAV
+966 AASTENSIKLTWQAV
-981 PNAQK
+981 PNAEK

-1005 LSVRINKLIPDTE
+1005 LAVRINKLTPDTE

>member
-28 GLADFGVGGNA
+28 GLADLGVGGNA

-58 WSLDDNGTL
+58 WLLDDNGTL

-73 KIEDCRSDI
+73 KIEDYRSDI

-94 SVVIEPGVTSIGSQA
+94 SVVIEPGVTSIGSLA
-109 FYECSNL
+109 FYKCSNL

-129 EQAFGNCTGLTSIT
+129 EMAFFNCSALTSVTIPNGVISIGNFAFGSCTGLK
-143 IPSGFISIGDYAF
+143 
-156 WNCTGLT
+156 
-163 SITIQNGVTSIGTG
+163 
-177 AFWNCTGLTSITI
+177 SITI
-190 PSSVTSIGVNVFYN
+190 PSSVTSIENNIFQD
-204 CTGLTDIT
+204 CTGLTNIT
-212 VDSSNPSYCS
+212 VDSSNPSFCS

-231 KTTLIYYPLGKNGSY
+231 KTTLIYWPRGKTGSY

-253 AIGDYAFYY
+253 AIGDYAFY
-262 CSGLTSVTIP
+262 CNSKLTSVTIP
-272 SSVTSIGESAFRH
+272 SSVTSIGESAFQHCTGLTSITIPNSVTSIGESAFQH

-326 ESGLTGDFISQ
+326 KSGLTGDFISQ

-355 DISLSSVNTVDIP
+355 DISLSSGNTVDIP
-368 PEIDGKKVIAVD
+368 LTIDGKTVIAVD

-453 AEITNISDSN
+453 NEITNIADPN

-478 TCTDNGNTAYWTCTE
+478 TCTDNGNRAYWTCTE

-536 VNANCPITENNQKVG
+536 TNANCPITENNQKDG
-551 YAAHTPGADATET
+551 YAVHTPGDEATET

-617 DQAVTEVTLESLKI
+617 DQAATEVTLESLKI

-646 DDHYHVCSVCSGKAD
+646 DDHYHVCSVCSDKAD
-661 VTPHSYDSGMITIPA
+661 VTPHSYDNGVITTPA

-718 HWHACSGCTEKVDFE
+718 HWHTCSGCTEKVDFE

-767 ETVPALASEHTH
+767 ETVPALNSEHTH
-779 SYGTAWKYDITNHWH
+779 SYGTAWKYDSTNHWH

-821 TTGVRV
+821 TAGVRV

-843 AAGYDYYPTYPS
+843 ATGYDYYPTYPS

-869 TPGVFT
+869 TPSVFT
-875 EELTVNAEADG
+875 ENLTVNAEADG
-886 SRVTLSWDD
+886 SMVTLSWDKIE
-895 VQNAEKYYVY
+895 NADKYYVY
-905 QYKDGRYVKIKT
+905 QYKDGKYVKVKT

-940 SIGRKLSPMTYSYNI
+940 SIGRKLSPMTYSYKI

-966 AASTENSVKLTWQAV
+966 AASTENSIKLTWQAV
-981 PNAQK
+981 PNAEK

-1005 LSVRINKLIPDTE
+1005 LAVRINKLTPDTE

>member
-28 GLADFGVGGNA
+28 GLADLGVGGNA

-58 WSLDDNGTL
+58 WLLDDNGTL

-73 KIEDCRSDI
+73 KIEDYRSDI

-212 VDSSNPSYCS
+212 VDSNNSSFCS

-231 KTTLIYYPLGKNGSY
+231 KTTLIYYPLGKNDSSY

-253 AIGDYAFYY
+253 VIEQYAFY
-262 CSGLTSVTIP
+262 CNSKLTSVTIP
-272 SSVTSIGESAFRH
+272 SGVTSIGEMAFRE
-285 CTGLTSITIP
+285 CSGLTSVIVP
-295 NSVTSIVNLA
+295 SSVTSIEYNA
-305 FWDCDS
+305 FWCCFN
-311 LTIVYIPSGVNFVPD
+311 LIIYIPGGITIGIDAFYS
-326 ESGLTGDFISQ
+326 
-337 TATKIT
+337 TAAKIT
-343 YTVDSSNNVTIT
+343 YTVDSSNNVKIT
-355 DISLSSVNTVDIP
+355 DISLSSGNTVDIP
-368 PEIDGKKVIAVD
+368 PEIDGKTVIAVD

-453 AEITNISDSN
+453 AEITNIADPN

-478 TCTDNGNTAYWTCTE
+478 TCTDNGNRAYWTCTE

-509 ADVTVSATGHTWS
+509 AEVTVSATGHTWS

-551 YAAHTPGADATET
+551 YAVHTPGADATET

-576 APALGHIHANH
+576 APSLGHIHANH

-617 DQAVTEVTLESLKI
+617 DQAATEVTLESLKI

-646 DDHYHVCSVCSGKAD
+646 DDHYHVCSVCSDKAD
-661 VTPHSYDSGMITIPA
+661 VTPHSYDNGVITTPA

-718 HWHACSGCTEKVDFE
+718 HWHTCSGCTEKVDFE

-767 ETVPALASEHTH
+767 ETVPALNSEHTH
-779 SYGTAWKYDITNHWH
+779 SYGTAWKYDSTNHWH

-821 TTGVRV
+821 TAGVRV

-843 AAGYDYYPTYPS
+843 ATGYDYYPTYPS
-855 YPIYP
+855 YPAYP

-875 EELTVNAEADG
+875 EDLTVNAEADG
-886 SRVTLSWDD
+886 SMVTLSWDKIE
-895 VQNAEKYYVY
+895 NADKYYVY
-905 QYKDGRYVKIKT
+905 QYKDGKYVKIKT

-940 SIGRKLSPMTYSYNI
+940 SIGRKLSPMTYSYKI

-966 AASTENSVKLTWQAV
+966 AASTENSIKLTWQAV
-981 PNAQK
+981 PNAEK

-1005 LSVRINKLIPDTE
+1005 LAVRINKLTPDTE

>member
-28 GLADFGVGGNA
+28 GLADLGVGGNA

-58 WSLDDNGTL
+58 WLLDDNGTL

-73 KIEDCRSDI
+73 KIEDYRSDI

-212 VDSSNPSYCS
+212 VDSNNSSFCS

-231 KTTLIYYPLGKNGSY
+231 KTTLIYYPLGKNDSSY

-253 AIGDYAFYY
+253 VIEQYAFY
-262 CSGLTSVTIP
+262 CNSKLTSVTIP
-272 SSVTSIGESAFRH
+272 SGVTSIGEMAFRE
-285 CTGLTSITIP
+285 CSGLTSVIVP
-295 NSVTSIVNLA
+295 SSVTSIEYNA
-305 FWDCDS
+305 FWCCFN
-311 LTIVYIPSGVNFVPD
+311 LIIYIPGGITIGIDAFYS
-326 ESGLTGDFISQ
+326 
-337 TATKIT
+337 TAAKIT
-343 YTVDSSNNVTIT
+343 YTVDSSNNVKIT
-355 DISLSSVNTVDIP
+355 DISLSSGNTVDIP
-368 PEIDGKKVIAVD
+368 PEIDGKTVIAVD

-453 AEITNISDSN
+453 AEITNIADPN

-478 TCTDNGNTAYWTCTE
+478 TCTDNGNRAYWTCTE
-493 CRNIFSD
+493 CGNIFSD

-509 ADVTVSATGHTWS
+509 AEVTVSATGHTWS

-551 YAAHTPGADATET
+551 YAVHTPGADATET

-617 DQAVTEVTLESLKI
+617 DQAATEVTLESLKI

-646 DDHYHVCSVCSGKAD
+646 DNHYHVCSVCSDKAD
-661 VTPHSYDSGMITIPA
+661 VTPHSYDNGVITTPA

-718 HWHACSGCTEKVDFE
+718 HWHTCSGCTEKVDFE

-740 TVTVQPTETTEGI
+740 TVTVQPTENTEGI

-767 ETVPALASEHTH
+767 ETVPALNSEHTH
-779 SYGTAWKYDITNHWH
+779 SYGTAWKYDSTNHWH

-821 TTGVRV
+821 TAGVRV

-843 AAGYDYYPTYPS
+843 ATGYDYYPTYPS
-855 YPIYP
+855 YPAYP

-875 EELTVNAEADG
+875 EDLTVNAEADG
-886 SRVTLSWDD
+886 SMVTLSWDKIE
-895 VQNAEKYYVY
+895 NADKYYVY
-905 QYKDGRYVKIKT
+905 QYKDGKYVKIKT

-940 SIGRKLSPMTYSYNI
+940 SIGRKLSPMTYSYKI

-966 AASTENSVKLTWQAV
+966 AASTENSIKLTWQAV
-981 PNAQK
+981 PNAEK

-1005 LSVRINKLIPDTE
+1005 LAVRINKLTPDTE

>member
-46 SGNCGDSGSNVT
+46 SGNCGDNGSNVT
-58 WSLDDNGTL
+58 WSLDDDGTL

-212 VDSSNPSYCS
+212 VDSNNSSFCS

-231 KTTLIYYPLGKNGSY
+231 KTTLIYYPLGKNDSSY

-253 AIGDYAFYY
+253 VIEQYAFY
-262 CSGLTSVTIP
+262 CNSKLTSVTIP
-272 SSVTSIGESAFRH
+272 SGVTSIGEMAFRE
-285 CTGLTSITIP
+285 CSGLTSVIVP
-295 NSVTSIVNLA
+295 SSVTSIEYNA
-305 FWDCDS
+305 FWCCFN
-311 LTIVYIPSGVNFVPD
+311 LIIYIPGGITIGIDAFYS
-326 ESGLTGDFISQ
+326 
-337 TATKIT
+337 TAAKIT
-343 YTVDSSNNVTIT
+343 YTVDSSNNVKIT
-355 DISLSSVNTVDIP
+355 DISLSSGNTVDIP

-392 VTNTTPTCIKKATC
+392 VTNTTPTCINKATC

-417 DLSHHNAVPH
+417 DLSHHDAAAH
-427 TCTADGTVEYWD
+427 TCTADGTVEYWE

-453 AEITNISDSN
+453 NEITNIADPN
-463 DPARHSLVKTDEKAP
+463 DPARHSLAKTDKKAP
-478 TCTDNGNTAYWTCTE
+478 TCTDNGNRAYWTCTE

-617 DQAVTEVTLESLKI
+617 DQAATEVTLESLKI

-646 DDHYHVCSVCSGKAD
+646 DDHYHICSVCSGKAD

-758 TVCGYVIRT
+758 TVCGYVTRT
-767 ETVPALASEHTH
+767 ETVPALNSEHTH
-779 SYGTAWKYDITNHWH
+779 SYGTAWKYDVTNHWH

-843 AAGYDYYPTYPS
+843 ATGYDYYPTYPS

-886 SRVTLSWDD
+886 STVMLSWDE
-895 VQNAEKYYVY
+895 VQKAEKYYVY

-966 AASTENSVKLTWQAV
+966 AASTENSVKLTWHAV

-986 YAICKYVDGKAVK
+986 YAIYKYVDGKAVK

-1005 LSVRINKLIPDTE
+1005 LSVRINKLTPDTE

>member
-28 GLADFGVGGNA
+28 GLADLGVGGNA
-39 IAASAAS
+39 IVASAES

-58 WSLDDNGTL
+58 WSLDDDGTL

-212 VDSSNPSYCS
+212 VDSNNSSFCS

-231 KTTLIYYPLGKNGSY
+231 KTTLIYYPLGKNDSSY

-253 AIGDYAFYY
+253 VIEQYAFY
-262 CSGLTSVTIP
+262 CNSKLTSVTIP
-272 SSVTSIGESAFRH
+272 SGVTSIGEMAFRE
-285 CTGLTSITIP
+285 CSGLTNVIVPS
-295 NSVTSIVNLA
+295 SVTSIEYNA
-305 FWDCDS
+305 FWCCFN
-311 LTIVYIPSGVNFVPD
+311 LIIYIPGGITIGIDAFYS
-326 ESGLTGDFISQ
+326 
-337 TATKIT
+337 TAAKIT
-343 YTVDSSNNVTIT
+343 YTVDSSNNVKIT
-355 DISLSSVNTVDIP
+355 DISLSSGNTVDIP
-368 PEIDGKKVIAVD
+368 PEIDGKTVIAVD

-453 AEITNISDSN
+453 AEITNIADPN
-463 DPARHSLVKTDEKAP
+463 DPARHSLVKTGEKAP
-478 TCTDNGNTAYWTCTE
+478 TCTDNGNRAYWTRTE
-493 CRNIFSD
+493 CGNIFSD

-509 ADVTVSATGHTWS
+509 ADVTVSPTGHTWS

-536 VNANCPITENNQKVG
+536 VNANCPITENNQKFG
-551 YAAHTPGADATET
+551 YAVHTPGADATET

-617 DQAVTEVTLESLKI
+617 DQAATEVTLESLKI

-646 DDHYHVCSVCSGKAD
+646 DDHYHVCSVCSDKAD
-661 VTPHSYDSGMITIPA
+661 VTPHSYDNGVITTPA

-718 HWHACSGCTEKVDFE
+718 HWHTCSGCTEKVDFE

-767 ETVPALASEHTH
+767 ETVPALNSEHTH
-779 SYGTAWKYDITNHWH
+779 SYGTAWKYDSTNHWH

-801 TDISQHISN
+801 TDISQRISN

-821 TTGVRV
+821 TAGVRV

-835 AFRTETIP
+835 AFRTETVP
-843 AAGYDYYPTYPS
+843 ATGYDYYPTYPS
-855 YPIYP
+855 YPAYP

-869 TPGVFT
+869 TPSVFT
-875 EELTVNAEADG
+875 EDLTVNAEADG
-886 SRVTLSWDD
+886 SMVTLSWDKIE
-895 VQNAEKYYVY
+895 NADKYYVY
-905 QYKDGRYVKIKT
+905 QYKDGKYVKVKT

-940 SIGRKLSPMTYSYNI
+940 SIGRKLSSMTYSYKI

-966 AASTENSVKLTWQAV
+966 AASTENSIKLTWQAV
-981 PNAQK
+981 PNAEK

-1005 LSVRINKLIPDTE
+1005 LAVRINKLAPDTE

>member
-28 GLADFGVGGNA
+28 GLADLGFGGNA

-58 WSLDDNGTL
+58 WSLDDDGTL

-73 KIEDCRSDI
+73 KIEDYRSDI

-212 VDSSNPSYCS
+212 VDSNNSSFCS

-231 KTTLIYYPLGKNGSY
+231 KTTLIYYPLGKNDSSY

-253 AIGDYAFYY
+253 VIEQYAFY
-262 CSGLTSVTIP
+262 CNSKLTSVTIP
-272 SSVTSIGESAFRH
+272 SGVTSIGEMAFRE
-285 CTGLTSITIP
+285 CSGLTSVIVP
-295 NSVTSIVNLA
+295 SSVTSIEYNA
-305 FWDCDS
+305 FWCCFN
-311 LTIVYIPSGVNFVPD
+311 LIIYIPGGITIGIDAFYS
-326 ESGLTGDFISQ
+326 
-337 TATKIT
+337 TAAKIT
-343 YTVDSSNNVTIT
+343 YTVDSSNNVKIT
-355 DISLSSVNTVDIP
+355 DISLSSGNTVDIP
-368 PEIDGKKVIAVD
+368 PEIDGKTVIAVD

-453 AEITNISDSN
+453 AEITNIADPN

-478 TCTDNGNTAYWTCTE
+478 TCTDNGNRAYWTCTE

-500 DAGLNPTTL
+500 DAGLHPTTL

-576 APALGHIHANH
+576 APSLGHIHANH
-587 LTFIAEVPETCTADG
+587 LTFIAEVPENCTADG

-617 DQAVTEVTLESLKI
+617 DQAGTEVTSEELKI

-646 DDHYHVCSVCSGKAD
+646 DDHYHICSVCSGKAD

-779 SYGTAWKYDITNHWH
+779 SYGTAWKYDSTNHWH

-821 TTGVRV
+821 TAGVRV

-843 AAGYDYYPTYPS
+843 ATGYDYYPTYPS

-875 EELTVNAEADG
+875 EDLTVNAEADG
-886 SRVTLSWDD
+886 STVTLSWDE
-895 VQNAEKYYVY
+895 VQKAEKYYVY

-940 SIGRKLSPMTYSYNI
+940 SIGRKLSPMTYSYKI

-966 AASTENSVKLTWQAV
+966 AASTENSIKLTWQAV
-981 PNAQK
+981 PNAEK
-986 YAICKYVDGKAVK
+986 YAICKYVDGKAVR

-1005 LSVRINKLIPDTE
+1005 LAVRINKLTPDTE

-1034 TKSDIVTVNTDAE
+1034 TKSDIVTINTDAE

>member
-28 GLADFGVGGNA
+28 GLADLGVGGNA
-39 IAASAAS
+39 IAASAES

-73 KIEDCRSDI
+73 KIEDYRSDI

-94 SVVIEPGVTSIGSQA
+94 SVVIEPGVTSIGSLA
-109 FYECSNL
+109 FYKCSNL

-129 EQAFGNCTGLTSIT
+129 EMTFFNCSALTSVTIPNGVISIGNFAFGSCTGLK
-143 IPSGFISIGDYAF
+143 
-156 WNCTGLT
+156 
-163 SITIQNGVTSIGTG
+163 
-177 AFWNCTGLTSITI
+177 SITI
-190 PSSVTSIGVNVFYN
+190 PSSVTSIENNIFQD
-204 CTGLTDIT
+204 CTGLTNIT
-212 VDSSNPSYCS
+212 VDSSNPSFCS

-231 KTTLIYYPLGKNGSY
+231 KTTLIYYPLGKTGSY

-272 SSVTSIGESAFRH
+272 SSVTSIGESAFQH

-326 ESGLTGDFISQ
+326 KSGLTGDFISQ
-337 TATKIT
+337 TAAKIT
-343 YTVDSSNNVTIT
+343 YTVDSSNNVKIT
-355 DISLSSVNTVDIP
+355 DISLSSGNTVDIP
-368 PEIDGKKVIAVD
+368 PEIDGKTVIAVD

-453 AEITNISDSN
+453 AEITNIADPN

-478 TCTDNGNTAYWTCTE
+478 TCTDNGNRAYWTCTE

-509 ADVTVSATGHTWS
+509 AEVTVSATGHTWS

-551 YAAHTPGADATET
+551 YAVHTPGADATET

-576 APALGHIHANH
+576 APSLGHIHANH

-617 DQAVTEVTLESLKI
+617 DQAATEVTLESLKI

-646 DDHYHVCSVCSGKAD
+646 DDHYHVCSVCSDKAD
-661 VTPHSYDSGMITIPA
+661 VTPHSYDNGVITTPA

-718 HWHACSGCTEKVDFE
+718 HWHTCSGCTEKVDFE

-767 ETVPALASEHTH
+767 ETVPALNSEHTH
-779 SYGTAWKYDITNHWH
+779 SYGTAWKYDSTNHWH

-821 TTGVRV
+821 TAGVRV

-843 AAGYDYYPTYPS
+843 ATGYDYYPTYPS
-855 YPIYP
+855 YPAYP

-869 TPGVFT
+869 TPSVFT

-886 SRVTLSWDD
+886 SMVTLSWDKIE
-895 VQNAEKYYVY
+895 NADKYYVY
-905 QYKDGRYVKIKT
+905 QYKDGKYVKIKT

-940 SIGRKLSPMTYSYNI
+940 SIGRKLSPMTYSYKI

-981 PNAQK
+981 PNAEK

-1005 LSVRINKLIPDTE
+1005 LAVRINKLTPDTE

>member
-28 GLADFGVGGNA
+28 GLADLGVGGNA
-39 IAASAAS
+39 IVASAES

-73 KIEDCRSDI
+73 KIEDYRSDI

-94 SVVIEPGVTSIGSQA
+94 SVVIKPGVTSIGSLA
-109 FYECSNL
+109 FYKCSNL

-129 EQAFGNCTGLTSIT
+129 EMAFFNCSALTSVTIPNGVISIGNFAFGSCTGLK
-143 IPSGFISIGDYAF
+143 
-156 WNCTGLT
+156 
-163 SITIQNGVTSIGTG
+163 
-177 AFWNCTGLTSITI
+177 SITI
-190 PSSVTSIGVNVFYN
+190 PSSVTSIENNIFQD
-204 CTGLTDIT
+204 CTGLTNIT
-212 VDSSNPSYCS
+212 VDSSNPSFCS

-231 KTTLIYYPLGKNGSY
+231 KTTLIYCPRRKTGSY

-272 SSVTSIGESAFRH
+272 SSVTSIGGSAFQY

-343 YTVDSSNNVTIT
+343 YTVDSSNNVKIT
-355 DISLSSVNTVDIP
+355 DISLSSGNTVDIP
-368 PEIDGKKVIAVD
+368 ATIDGKTVIAVD

-392 VTNTTPTCIKKATC
+392 VTNTTPTCVKKATC

-417 DLSHHNAVPH
+417 DLSHHDAAAH

-453 AEITNISDSN
+453 AEITNIIDPN
-463 DPARHSLVKTDEKAP
+463 DPARHSLVKTDAKAP

-493 CRNIFSD
+493 CKNIFSD

-536 VNANCPITENNQKVG
+536 TNANCPITENNQKVG

-576 APALGHIHANH
+576 APSLGHIHANH
-587 LTFIAEVPETCTADG
+587 LTFIAEVLENCTADG

-617 DQAVTEVTLESLKI
+617 DQAATEVTLESLKI

-646 DDHYHVCSVCSGKAD
+646 DDHYHICFVCSGKAD

-758 TVCGYVIRT
+758 TVCGYVTRT

-779 SYGTAWKYDITNHWH
+779 SYGTAWKYDSTNHWH

-843 AAGYDYYPTYPS
+843 AAGYDHYPTYPS

-886 SRVTLSWDD
+886 STVTLSWDD
-895 VQNAEKYYVY
+895 VQKAEKYYVY

-981 PNAQK
+981 PNAEK
-986 YAICKYVDGKAVK
+986 YAIYKYVDGKAVK

-1005 LSVRINKLIPDTE
+1005 LAVRINKLIPDTE

>member
-28 GLADFGVGGNA
+28 GLADLGVGGNA

-58 WSLDDNGTL
+58 WLLDDNGTL

-73 KIEDCRSDI
+73 KIEDYRSDI

-143 IPSGFISIGDYAF
+143 IPS
-156 WNCTGLT
+156 
-163 SITIQNGVTSIGTG
+163 
-177 AFWNCTGLTSITI
+177 
-190 PSSVTSIGVNVFYN
+190 SVTSIGVNVFYN

-212 VDSSNPSYCS
+212 VDSNNSSFCS

-231 KTTLIYYPLGKNGSY
+231 KTTLIYYPLGKNDSSY

-253 AIGDYAFYY
+253 VIEQYAFY
-262 CSGLTSVTIP
+262 CNSKLTSVTIP
-272 SSVTSIGESAFRH
+272 SGVTSIGEMAFRE
-285 CTGLTSITIP
+285 CSGLTSVIVP
-295 NSVTSIVNLA
+295 SSVTSIEYNA
-305 FWDCDS
+305 FWCCFN
-311 LTIVYIPSGVNFVPD
+311 LIIYIPGGITIGIDAFYS
-326 ESGLTGDFISQ
+326 
-337 TATKIT
+337 TAAKIT
-343 YTVDSSNNVTIT
+343 YTVDSSNNVKIT
-355 DISLSSVNTVDIP
+355 DISLSSGNTVDIP
-368 PEIDGKKVIAVD
+368 PEIDGKTVIAVD

-453 AEITNISDSN
+453 AEITNIADPN

-478 TCTDNGNTAYWTCTE
+478 TCTDDGNRAYWTCSE
-493 CRNIFSD
+493 CGNIFSD
-500 DAGLNPTTL
+500 ESGTIQTTF
-509 ADVTVSATGHTWS
+509 ADVTVPATNHNWS
-522 NDWSSDGTGHWHDC
+522 IDWSSDGTGHWHDC
-536 VNANCPITENNQKVG
+536 TNANCPITENNQKDG
-551 YAAHTPGADATET
+551 YAVHTPGNDATET

-602 VKAHYE
+602 VKEHYE

-617 DQAVTEVTLESLKI
+617 DQAATEVTLESLKI

-646 DDHYHVCSVCSGKAD
+646 DDHYHVCSVCSDKAD
-661 VTPHSYDSGMITIPA
+661 VTPHSYDNGVITTPA

-718 HWHACSGCTEKVDFE
+718 HWHTCSGCTEKVDFE

-767 ETVPALASEHTH
+767 ETVPALNSEHTH
-779 SYGTAWKYDITNHWH
+779 SYGTAWKYDSTNHWH

-801 TDISQHISN
+801 SDISQHISN

-821 TTGVRV
+821 TAGVRV

-843 AAGYDYYPTYPS
+843 ATGYDYYPTYPS
-855 YPIYP
+855 YPAYP

-869 TPGVFT
+869 IPSVFT
-875 EELTVNAEADG
+875 EDLTVNAEADG
-886 SRVTLSWDD
+886 SMVTLSWDKIE
-895 VQNAEKYYVY
+895 NADKYYVY
-905 QYKDGRYVKIKT
+905 QYKDGKYVKIKT

-940 SIGRKLSPMTYSYNI
+940 SIGRKLSPMTYSYKI

-981 PNAQK
+981 PNAEK

-1005 LSVRINKLIPDTE
+1005 LAVRINKLTPDTE

>member
-28 GLADFGVGGNA
+28 GLADLGVGGNA

-58 WSLDDNGTL
+58 WLLDDNGTL

-73 KIEDCRSDI
+73 KIEDYRSDI

-94 SVVIEPGVTSIGSQA
+94 SVVIEPGVTSIGSLA
-109 FYECSNL
+109 FYKCSNL

-129 EQAFGNCTGLTSIT
+129 EMAFFNCSALTSVTIPNGVISIGNFAFGSCTGLK
-143 IPSGFISIGDYAF
+143 
-156 WNCTGLT
+156 
-163 SITIQNGVTSIGTG
+163 
-177 AFWNCTGLTSITI
+177 SITI
-190 PSSVTSIGVNVFYN
+190 PSSVTSIENNIFQD
-204 CTGLTDIT
+204 CTGLTNIT
-212 VDSSNPSYCS
+212 VDSSNPSFCS

-231 KTTLIYYPLGKNGSY
+231 KTTLIYCPRRKTGSY

-272 SSVTSIGESAFRH
+272 SSVTSIGGSAFQH

-417 DLSHHNAVPH
+417 DLSHHDAVPP
-427 TCTADGTVEYWD
+427 TCTTDGNVEYWE
-439 CSVCGKKFSDPNGT
+439 CSLCQKDFSDAKGT
-453 AEITNISDSN
+453 AEITDIVKS
-463 DPARHSLVKTDEKAP
+463 ALGHSLIKTDEKAP
-478 TCTDNGNTAYWTCTE
+478 TCTDDGNRAYWTCTE

-551 YAAHTPGADATET
+551 YAAHTPGNDATET

-576 APALGHIHANH
+576 APSLGHIHANH

-617 DQAVTEVTLESLKI
+617 DQAATEVTLESLKI

-646 DDHYHVCSVCSGKAD
+646 DDHYHVCSVCSDKAD
-661 VTPHSYDSGMITIPA
+661 VTPHSYDNGVITTPA

-718 HWHACSGCTEKVDFE
+718 HWHTCSGCTEKVDFE

-767 ETVPALASEHTH
+767 ETVPALNSEHTH
-779 SYGTAWKYDITNHWH
+779 SYGTAWKYDSTNHWH

-801 TDISQHISN
+801 SDISQHISN

-821 TTGVRV
+821 TAGVRV

-843 AAGYDYYPTYPS
+843 ATGYDYYPTYPS
-855 YPIYP
+855 YPAYP

-869 TPGVFT
+869 TPSVFT
-875 EELTVNAEADG
+875 EDLTVNAEADG
-886 SRVTLSWDD
+886 SMVTLSWDKIE
-895 VQNAEKYYVY
+895 NADKYYVY
-905 QYKDGRYVKIKT
+905 QYKDGKYVKIKT

-940 SIGRKLSPMTYSYNI
+940 SIGRKLSPMTYSYKI

-966 AASTENSVKLTWQAV
+966 AASTENSIKLTWQAV
-981 PNAQK
+981 PNAEK

-1005 LSVRINKLIPDTE
+1005 LAVRINKLTPDTE

>member
-28 GLADFGVGGNA
+28 GLADLGVGGNA

-58 WSLDDNGTL
+58 WLLDDNGTL

-73 KIEDCRSDI
+73 KIEDYRSDI

-94 SVVIEPGVTSIGSQA
+94 SVVIEPGVTSIGSLA

-212 VDSSNPSYCS
+212 VDSNNSSFCS

-231 KTTLIYYPLGKNGSY
+231 KTTLIYYPLGKNDSSY

-253 AIGDYAFYY
+253 VIEQYAFY
-262 CSGLTSVTIP
+262 CNSKLTSVTIP
-272 SSVTSIGESAFRH
+272 SGVTSIGEMAFRE
-285 CTGLTSITIP
+285 CSGLTSVIVP
-295 NSVTSIVNLA
+295 SSVTSIEYNA
-305 FWDCDS
+305 FWCCFN
-311 LTIVYIPSGVNFVPD
+311 LIIYIPGGITIGIDAFYS
-326 ESGLTGDFISQ
+326 
-337 TATKIT
+337 TAAKIT
-343 YTVDSSNNVTIT
+343 YTVDSSNNVKIT
-355 DISLSSVNTVDIP
+355 DISLSSGNTVDIP
-368 PEIDGKKVIAVD
+368 PEIDGKTVIAVD

-453 AEITNISDSN
+453 AEITNIADPN

-478 TCTDNGNTAYWTCTE
+478 TCTDNGNRAYWTCTE
-493 CRNIFSD
+493 CKNIFSD

-509 ADVTVSATGHTWS
+509 ADVTVFATGHTWS

-617 DQAVTEVTLESLKI
+617 DQAATEVTLESLKI

-779 SYGTAWKYDITNHWH
+779 SYGTAWKYDSTNHWH

-869 TPGVFT
+869 TPSVFT

-886 SRVTLSWDD
+886 STVTLSWDE
-895 VQNAEKYYVY
+895 VQKAEKYYVY
-905 QYKDGRYVKIKT
+905 QYKDGRYVKIKI

-940 SIGRKLSPMTYSYNI
+940 SIGRKLSPMTYSYKI

-1005 LSVRINKLIPDTE
+1005 LAVRINKLTPDTE

>member
-28 GLADFGVGGNA
+28 GLADLGFGGNT

-58 WSLDDNGTL
+58 WLLDDNGTL

-94 SVVIEPGVTSIGSQA
+94 SVVIEPGVTSIGSLA

-163 SITIQNGVTSIGTG
+163 SITIQNGVTSIGTC

-212 VDSSNPSYCS
+212 VDSNNSSFCS

-231 KTTLIYYPLGKNGSY
+231 KTTLIYYPLGKNDSSY

-253 AIGDYAFYY
+253 VIEQYAFY
-262 CSGLTSVTIP
+262 CNSKLTSVTIP
-272 SSVTSIGESAFRH
+272 SGVTSIGEMAFRE
-285 CTGLTSITIP
+285 CSGLTSVIVP
-295 NSVTSIVNLA
+295 SSVTSIEYNA
-305 FWDCDS
+305 FWCCFN
-311 LTIVYIPSGVNFVPD
+311 LIIYIPGGITIGIDAFYS
-326 ESGLTGDFISQ
+326 
-337 TATKIT
+337 TAAKIT
-343 YTVDSSNNVTIT
+343 YTVDSSNNVKIT
-355 DISLSSVNTVDIP
+355 DISLSSGNTVDIP
-368 PEIDGKKVIAVD
+368 PEIDGKTVIAVD

-453 AEITNISDSN
+453 AEITNISDPN

-478 TCTDNGNTAYWTCTE
+478 TCTDNGNRAYWTCTE

-509 ADVTVSATGHTWS
+509 ADVTVFATGHTWS

-551 YAAHTPGADATET
+551 YAVHTPGDEATET

-576 APALGHIHANH
+576 APALGHIHTNH

-602 VKAHYE
+602 VKEHYE

-617 DQAVTEVTLESLKI
+617 DQAATEVTLESLKI

-646 DDHYHVCSVCSGKAD
+646 DDHYHICSVCSGKAD
-661 VTPHSYDSGMITIPA
+661 VIPHSYDSGMITIPA

-718 HWHACSGCTEKVDFE
+718 HWHACSGCDEKVDFE

-753 RVYSC
+753 RAYSC
-758 TVCGYVIRT
+758 TVCGYVTRT
-767 ETVPALASEHTH
+767 ETIPALNSEHTH
-779 SYGTAWKYDITNHWH
+779 SYGTAWKYDSTNHWH

-821 TTGVRV
+821 TAGVRV

-843 AAGYDYYPTYPS
+843 ATGYDYYPTYPS
-855 YPIYP
+855 YPAYP

-869 TPGVFT
+869 TPSVFT

-886 SRVTLSWDD
+886 SMVTLSWDKIE
-895 VQNAEKYYVY
+895 NADKYYVY
-905 QYKDGRYVKIKT
+905 QYKDGKYVKVKT

-940 SIGRKLSPMTYSYNI
+940 SIGRKLSPMTYSYKI

-966 AASTENSVKLTWQAV
+966 AASTENSIKLTWQAV
-981 PNAQK
+981 PNAEK

-1005 LSVRINKLIPDTE
+1005 LAVRINKLTPDTE

>member
-28 GLADFGVGGNA
+28 GLADLGVGGNA

-58 WSLDDNGTL
+58 WLLDDNGTL

-73 KIEDCRSDI
+73 KIEDYRSDI

-212 VDSSNPSYCS
+212 VDSNNSSFCS

-231 KTTLIYYPLGKNGSY
+231 KTTLIYYPLGKNDSSY

-253 AIGDYAFYY
+253 VIEQYAFY
-262 CSGLTSVTIP
+262 CNSKLTSVTIP
-272 SSVTSIGESAFRH
+272 SGVTSIGEMAFRE
-285 CTGLTSITIP
+285 CSGLTSVIVP
-295 NSVTSIVNLA
+295 SSVTSIEYNA
-305 FWDCDS
+305 FWCCFN
-311 LTIVYIPSGVNFVPD
+311 LIIYIPGGITIGIDAFYS
-326 ESGLTGDFISQ
+326 
-337 TATKIT
+337 TAAKIT

-417 DLSHHNAVPH
+417 DLSHHDAVPP
-427 TCTADGTVEYWD
+427 TCTTDGNVEYWE
-439 CSVCGKKFSDPNGT
+439 CSLCQKDFSDDKGT
-453 AEITNISDSN
+453 AEITDIVKS
-463 DPARHSLVKTDEKAP
+463 ALGHSLIKTDEKAP
-478 TCTDNGNTAYWTCTE
+478 TCTDDGNRAYWTCTE

-551 YAAHTPGADATET
+551 YAAHTPGDEATET

-576 APALGHIHANH
+576 APALGHIHTNH

-617 DQAVTEVTLESLKI
+617 DQAATEVTLESLKI

-646 DDHYHVCSVCSGKAD
+646 DNHYHVCSVCSDKAD
-661 VTPHSYDSGMITIPA
+661 VTPHSYDNGVITTPA

-718 HWHACSGCTEKVDFE
+718 HWHTCSGCTEKVDFE

-767 ETVPALASEHTH
+767 ETVPALNSEHTH
-779 SYGTAWKYDITNHWH
+779 SYGTAWKYDSTNHWH

-821 TTGVRV
+821 TAGVRV

-843 AAGYDYYPTYPS
+843 ATGYDYYPTYPS
-855 YPIYP
+855 YPAYP

-875 EELTVNAEADG
+875 EDLTVNAEADG
-886 SRVTLSWDD
+886 SMVTLSWDKIE
-895 VQNAEKYYVY
+895 NADKYYVY
-905 QYKDGRYVKIKT
+905 QYKDGKYVKVKT

-940 SIGRKLSPMTYSYNI
+940 SIGRKLSPMTYSYKI

-966 AASTENSVKLTWQAV
+966 AASTENSIKLTWQAV
-981 PNAQK
+981 PNAEK

-1005 LSVRINKLIPDTE
+1005 LAVRINKLTPDTE

>member
-28 GLADFGVGGNA
+28 GLADLGVGGNA
-39 IAASAAS
+39 IAASAASAAS

-58 WSLDDNGTL
+58 WLLDDNGTL

-73 KIEDCRSDI
+73 KIEDYRSDI

-212 VDSSNPSYCS
+212 VDSNNSSFCS

-231 KTTLIYYPLGKNGSY
+231 KTTLIYYPLGKNDSSY

-253 AIGDYAFYY
+253 VIEQYAFY
-262 CSGLTSVTIP
+262 CNSKLTSVTIP
-272 SSVTSIGESAFRH
+272 SGVTSIGEMAFRE
-285 CTGLTSITIP
+285 CSGLTSVIVP
-295 NSVTSIVNLA
+295 SSVTSIEYNA
-305 FWDCDS
+305 FWCCFN
-311 LTIVYIPSGVNFVPD
+311 LIIYIPGGITIGIDAFYS
-326 ESGLTGDFISQ
+326 
-337 TATKIT
+337 TAAKIT
-343 YTVDSSNNVTIT
+343 YTVDSSNNVKIT
-355 DISLSSVNTVDIP
+355 DISLSSGNTVDIP
-368 PEIDGKKVIAVD
+368 PEIDGKTVIAVD

-453 AEITNISDSN
+453 AEITNISDPN

-478 TCTDNGNTAYWTCTE
+478 TCTDDGNRAYWTCSE

-509 ADVTVSATGHTWS
+509 ADVTVFATGHTWS

-551 YAAHTPGADATET
+551 YAVHTPGDEATET

-576 APALGHIHANH
+576 APALGHIHTNH

-617 DQAVTEVTLESLKI
+617 DQAATEVTLESLKI

-646 DDHYHVCSVCSGKAD
+646 DDHYHVCSVCSDKAD
-661 VTPHSYDSGMITIPA
+661 VTPHSYDNGVITTPA

-718 HWHACSGCTEKVDFE
+718 HWHTCSGCTEKVDFE

-767 ETVPALASEHTH
+767 ETVPALNSEHTH
-779 SYGTAWKYDITNHWH
+779 SYGTAWKYDSTNHWH

-821 TTGVRV
+821 TAGVRV

-843 AAGYDYYPTYPS
+843 ATGYDYYPTYPS
-855 YPIYP
+855 YPAYP

-869 TPGVFT
+869 TPSVFT

-886 SRVTLSWDD
+886 SMVTLSWDKIE
-895 VQNAEKYYVY
+895 NADKYYVY
-905 QYKDGRYVKIKT
+905 QYKDGKYVKIKT

-940 SIGRKLSPMTYSYNI
+940 SIGRKLSPMTYSYKI

-966 AASTENSVKLTWQAV
+966 AASTENSIKLTWQAV
-981 PNAQK
+981 PNAEK

-1005 LSVRINKLIPDTE
+1005 LAVRINKLTPDTE